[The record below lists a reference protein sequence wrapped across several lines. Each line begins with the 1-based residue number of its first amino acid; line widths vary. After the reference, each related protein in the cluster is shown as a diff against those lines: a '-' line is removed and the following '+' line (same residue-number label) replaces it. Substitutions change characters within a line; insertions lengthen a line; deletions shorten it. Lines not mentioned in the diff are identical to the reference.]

1 MRNEAALHEIL
12 QGLGVADE
20 EIQADT
26 RLQADLGLDSTEI
39 TALELELEHRFGV
52 RIDLWSATDFS
63 VADLDVLIEG
73 R

>member
-1 MRNEAALHEIL
+1 MRNETALHEIFR
-12 QGLGVADE
+12 GLGVADE

-39 TALELELEHRFGV
+39 TALELELERRFGV
-52 RIDLWSATDFS
+52 RIDLWSAADFS
-63 VADLDVLIEG
+63 VADLDVLIEV

>member
-12 QGLGVADE
+12 QGLGVVDE

-39 TALELELEHRFGV
+39 TALELELERRFGV